1 MSLYSLPVIIV
12 RASAKLV
19 HKPVVS
25 DLNVFNVLYNL
36 RLFGVISILIFQK
49 SAIHII
55 MNIYI
60 FTAKEPSD
68 GNVLALC
75 NPLW

>member
-25 DLNVFNVLYNL
+25 DLNVFNVLYNQ
-36 RLFGVISILIFQK
+36 RLFGVISILIFQR
-49 SAIHII
+49 SAIHI
-55 MNIYI
+55 
-60 FTAKEPSD
+60 S
-68 GNVLALC
+68 
-75 NPLW
+75 